1 MFVLLLLTSTTK
13 AHESEH
19 DSSVFDV
26 TRAEYGAKP
35 GSDITFALAKAW
47 NDSCA
52 SPSASKVVVPIGTYK
67 LRGASF
73 RGSGTF
79 DGQGALA
86 WSRNNCSKSKNCAG
100 SVNLRFSFVTNST
113 IQDVSSLNSKSFHI
127 HVFRCLSVTF
137 QHVHITAPGDSKNT
151 DGIHIGKSTGINI
164 THTNIGTGDDRVSI
178 GDGSNQITVT
188 NVTCGPGHGIS
199 IVSLGRYNNEESLA
213 GIRVKNCTLTNT
225 QNGVRIKTWLNSPL
239 VTTASDIHFE
249 DIIMVNVGN
258 PIVIDQL
265 YCPYRKCD
273 NLPPSKVK
281 ISDVSFKNIKGS
293 SATALALKIVCSS
306 GSRCENVE
314 LTDIDLTYN
323 GAKGTLTSQGLNVKQ
338 TISGLISALAC
349 ATSIVMPPP
358 LI

>member
-1 MFVLLLLTSTTK
+1 MSQSQHQVHGTLQAPEKDSELTTNETWVGF
-13 AHESEH
+13 ENV
-19 DSSVFDV
+19 DM
-26 TRAEYGAKP
+26 
-35 GSDITFALAKAW
+35 ITV
-47 NDSCA
+47 S
-52 SPSASKVVVPIGTYK
+52 
-67 LRGASF
+67 R
-73 RGSGTF
+73 SGTF
-79 DGQGALA
+79 DGQGVLP
-86 WSRNNCSKSKNCAG
+86 WSRKTAAKAKI
-100 SVNLRFSFVTNST
+100 VL
-113 IQDVSSLNSKSFHI
+113 DVSSLNSKNFHI
-127 HVFRCLSVTF
+127 HVFRCINVTF

-164 THTNIGTGDDRVSI
+164 THTNIGTGDDCVSI
-178 GDGSNQITVT
+178 GDGSNQITVI

-199 IVSLGRYNNEESLA
+199 IGSLARYNNEESLA

-225 QNGVRIKTWLNSPL
+225 QNGVRIKTWPNSPL
-239 VTTASDIHFE
+239 ATTASDIHFE

-265 YCPYRKCD
+265 YCPYKKCD
-273 NLPPSKVK
+273 NLSPSKVK
-281 ISDVSFKNIKGS
+281 ISNVSFKNIKGS

-323 GAKGTLTSQGLNVKQ
+323 GAKGTLTSQCLNVKP